1 MDKKRQIDIV
11 NEILEQCIIAY
22 PISSFIIGLYQ
33 QYQQRGSLS
42 KKQLEGLY
50 GKASEIIDI
59 VPGKLATLEALINK
73 MPNRFKSEIPPAKPM
88 YEKDES
94 LGNMINAILEKYP
107 QHKRVLFLK
116 SKFENN
122 ETLTAI
128 DIADLGRFHS
138 FVK

>member
-22 PISSFIIGLYQ
+22 PVSSFIIGLYQ

-42 KKQLEGLY
+42 KKQLQGLY
-50 GKASEIIDI
+50 GKASEIIDM

-73 MPNRFKSEIPPAKPM
+73 MPNRFKSEIPAPKPM
-88 YEKDES
+88 YEKDENI
-94 LGNMINAILEKYP
+94 GIMISTILEKYP

-122 ETLTAI
+122 ETLNAS
-128 DIADLGRFHS
+128 DLADLERFHS
-138 FVK
+138 FAK